1 MVIGGELSM
10 TGDHLLQPLRMNII
24 KHSLARAHQD
34 TKIRTSTLG
43 GETGVTG
50 ACLVARSSDFDVYY

>member
-1 MVIGGELSM
+1 M